1 MEEPKRSKSKY
12 IIIYYLIIENY
23 IKKKVRKTKK
33 EAFMKKIIS
42 FTVEEDLVQWLTKYS
57 QSQSKY
63 RNKSHLVE
71 VALRKLKQEEETERR
86 NNREITRTGK
96 QKSHAQATST

>member
-1 MEEPKRSKSKY
+1 MDNKNSDVHQKS
-12 IIIYYLIIENY
+12 IPNE
-23 IKKKVRKTKK
+23 VRRTDFVK
-33 EAFMKKIIS
+33 MKKIIS
-42 FTVEEDLVQWLTKYS
+42 FTVEEDLVQWLTTYS

-71 VALRKLKQEEETERR
+71 IALRKLKQEEETENR

>member
-1 MEEPKRSKSKY
+1 MH
-12 IIIYYLIIENY
+12 IIIYYVIIENY
-23 IKKKVRKTKK
+23 IKKKVRKTEK
-33 EAFMKKIIS
+33 EASMKKIIS

-71 VALRKLKQEEETERR
+71 VALRKLKQEEETESS
-86 NNREITRTGK
+86 RETARAGK
-96 QKSHAQATST
+96 QKTHARATST